1 MLFNTTLL
9 RLHTSGRLNSVLVQP
24 APPEHY
30 TWLAEHAGCGITRD
44 LRAVEVVK
52 AGRIL
57 GMVGYCDWAPNSA
70 RLHVA
75 VESPWVIKY
84 LLGPGFSY
92 PFQEVGVGLLI
103 GITPANAVKAVKFN
117 RHLGFREA
125 HRIKDGW
132 GVGVDLIVF
141 EMRREECRW
150 LNPES
155 PELQPTGGHLTNPHH
170 GKEKGQ
176 LNLAGTLD
184 NTSKQQRTKGQSN
197 ANIGSH
203 QSVER

>member
-1 MLFNTTLL
+1 MRLDVSPLL
-9 RLHTSGRLNSVLVQP
+9 RPQTPGQLNSVLVQP

-30 TWLAEHAGCGITRD
+30 VWLGEHAGCGITQD
-44 LRAVEVVK
+44 FRAVEAVK

-92 PFQEVGVGLLI
+92 PFREVGVGLLI
-103 GITPANAVKAVKFN
+103 GITPANALKAVKFN

-125 HRIKDGW
+125 QRIKDGW
-132 GVGVDLIVF
+132 GTGVDLIVF
-141 EMRREECRW
+141 EMRRDECKW
-150 LNPES
+150 LNPKSLPVENS
-155 PELQPTGGHLTNPHH
+155 N
-170 GKEKGQ
+170 GKYFQCGTLNIIEQQKNKKGQ
-176 LNLAGTLD
+176 N
-184 NTSKQQRTKGQSN
+184 N
-197 ANIGSH
+197 ANTRNRS
-203 QSVER
+203 SLERRRVSGRTDR

>member
-1 MLFNTTLL
+1 MLNPSLL
-9 RLHTSGRLNSVLVQP
+9 RRPDRLNSLVVQR

-30 TWLAEHAGCGITRD
+30 AWLAEHAGCGVTHD
-44 LRAVEVVK
+44 FRAIEVAE

-75 VESPWVIKY
+75 VERPWVIKY
-84 LLGPGFSY
+84 LLEPGFAY

-103 GITPANAVKAVKFN
+103 GITPANAIHAVKFN

-125 HRIKDGW
+125 HRIKNGW

-150 LNPES
+150 LKPES
-155 PELQPTGGHLTNPHH
+155 PGRQPGGERLASRYLEN
-170 GKEKGQ
+170 EKQ
-176 LNLAGTLD
+176 
-184 NTSKQQRTKGQSN
+184 
-197 ANIGSH
+197 
-203 QSVER
+203 